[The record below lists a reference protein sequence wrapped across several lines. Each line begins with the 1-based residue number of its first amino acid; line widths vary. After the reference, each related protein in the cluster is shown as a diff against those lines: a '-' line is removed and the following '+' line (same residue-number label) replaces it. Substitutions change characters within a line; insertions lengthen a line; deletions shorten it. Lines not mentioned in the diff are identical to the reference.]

1 MTDRIRPDDPDALR
15 ETVAEGYARIARSGD
30 SCCAPGCCGAP
41 QDISLSVGYD
51 ADQLAEVPA
60 GADLGLGCGNP
71 TALDE
76 LRPGET
82 VLDLGS
88 GAGLDA
94 FLAARQVG
102 PTGHVIG
109 VDMTEAMLEKARA
122 NAAAGGI
129 ENVEFRAGLIEDL
142 PVDDASVDVILSN
155 CVINLS
161 PEKDRVFAEAYR
173 VLKPGGRML
182 VSDIVL
188 EELLPPEIAESVDAT
203 VGCVGN
209 ASLRETYLRTIR
221 AAGFEEI
228 EVLSETRY
236 GADLLAGTG
245 MVESFARDHGLSLDA
260 VVEHLGKVT
269 SLGLRVRKPS

>member
-1 MTDRIRPDDPDALR
+1 MIDRIRPDDPDALR
-15 ETVAEGYARIARSGD
+15 KTVSEGYARIARGGG
-30 SCCAPGCCGAP
+30 SCCPGGCGAS
-41 QDISLSVGYD
+41 QDVSLALGYD
-51 ADQLAEVPA
+51 ADQLASLPD

-94 FLAARQVG
+94 FLAARKVG
-102 PTGHVIG
+102 PSGHVIG
-109 VDMTEAMLEKARA
+109 VDMTEAMLDKARA
-122 NAAAGGI
+122 NAIAGGFDT
-129 ENVEFRAGLIEDL
+129 VEFRAGLIEAL

-161 PEKDRVFAEAYR
+161 PEKARVFAEAHR

-182 VSDIVL
+182 VSDIVM
-188 EELLPPEIAESVDAT
+188 EEALPPEIAARVDAT

-209 ASLRETYLRTIR
+209 ASLRADYLRTIR
-221 AAGFEEI
+221 EAGFGEI
-228 EVLSETRY
+228 EILSETHY
-236 GADLLAGTG
+236 GTELLAGSG
-245 MVESFARDHGLSLDA
+245 LAGSIGRDHGLSLEEVA
-260 VVEHLGKVT
+260 AHLGKVT
-269 SLGLRVRKPS
+269 SLGLRIRKTA